1 VSNDTR
7 RKPHNTLWTR
17 DFTIISIGSFISM
30 CGNTII
36 SFALGLLVLDYTK
49 SVFLYAIYM
58 ITYTL
63 PMIIMPV
70 IAGPFLDKF
79 SRRKVM
85 YTLDFLSA
93 LLFVLSSLLLWND
106 FFNYPLLIIGCLLL
120 GSIDSIYKVSYDSF
134 YPLLITEGNYQKA
147 YSIGSTIESLTAL
160 MIPVSAILYNIIG
173 IVPLFMVNAVS
184 FFIVAVAETQIK
196 VREEYSEEDIVDL
209 REVDKPEHI
218 EECKEAD
225 KDVDGAT
232 FIEINREVERSEY
245 REVCKDV
252 SKEVKHEAFTRK
264 QYIRD
269 LKDGI
274 MYLKEEKGLLAI
286 AVYYFFSSV
295 SGGASKVIE
304 LPFFKANY
312 ISGEYI
318 YMYVWGFALLG
329 RIIGGA
335 LQYRLNIPSQKKFKV
350 AILVYMIISVLGGI
364 YLFLPL
370 HIMMTMCFI
379 IGFSGV
385 ISYNI
390 RVSSTQ
396 SYVPNQKKG
405 RFNGAFHFLETSGIL
420 LGELLS
426 GVMVNWIND
435 RVVLFIFM
443 SITFLS
449 VIVIMGSH
457 KIKVAAIYNRTS

>member
-1 VSNDTR
+1 MKRKSN
-7 RKPHNTLWTR
+7 NTLWTR

-49 SVFLYAIYM
+49 SVFLFAIYM
-58 ITYTL
+58 VAYTL
-63 PMIIMPV
+63 PMMIMPV
-70 IAGPFLDKF
+70 IAGPFLDRF
-79 SRRKVM
+79 SRRKMM
-85 YTLDFLSA
+85 YTLDFVSA
-93 LLFVLSSLLLWND
+93 LLFVLSAILLWNNL
-106 FFNYPLLIIGCLLL
+106 FNYPLLIVGCLLL

-147 YSIGSTIESLTAL
+147 YSITSTIDTLTGL

-173 IVPLFMVNAVS
+173 IVPLFMINAVS
-184 FFIVAVAETQIK
+184 FLVVAVAETQVK
-196 VREEYSEEDIVDL
+196 VREEYREEV
-209 REVDKPEHI
+209 REENI
-218 EECKEAD
+218 EE
-225 KDVDGAT
+225 
-232 FIEINREVERSEY
+232 NREEV
-245 REVCKDV
+245 REDNREKD
-252 SKEVKHEAFTRK
+252 SKEKHVVFTREG
-264 QYIRD
+264 YIRD
-269 LKDGI
+269 LKDGLI
-274 MYLKEEKGLLAI
+274 YLKEEKGLLAI

-304 LPFFKANY
+304 LPFFKTNY
-312 ISGEYI
+312 ISGEYV

-329 RIIGGA
+329 RLIGGA
-335 LQYRLNIPSQKKFKV
+335 LQYRLKIPYQKKFKIAV
-350 AILVYMIISVLGGI
+350 MVYLIISLLGGI

-370 HIMMTMCFI
+370 RIMMTMCFM
-379 IGFSGV
+379 IGFCGV

-405 RFNGAFHFLETSGIL
+405 RFNGAFHFLDTSGIL

-435 RVVLFIFM
+435 RIVLLIFM
-443 SITFLS
+443 GITFLS
-449 VIVIMGSH
+449 VIVIMGTH
-457 KIKVAAIYNRTS
+457 KTKVADIYNREM

>member
-1 VSNDTR
+1 MR
-7 RKPHNTLWTR
+7 RKTKNSVWTR

-49 SVFLYAIYM
+49 SVFLFAIYM
-58 ITYTL
+58 VAYTF

-70 IAGPFLDKF
+70 IAGPFIDRF

-85 YTLDFLSA
+85 YTLDFASA
-93 LLFVLSSLLLWND
+93 LLFGMSALLLWNN
-106 FFNYPLLIIGCLLL
+106 FFSYPILIIGCLLL

-134 YPLLITEGNYQKA
+134 YPLLIKEGNYQKA
-147 YSIGSTIESLTAL
+147 YSIASTIETLTAF
-160 MIPVSAILYNIIG
+160 MIPVSAVLYNIIG
-173 IVPLFMVNAVS
+173 IAPLFMINAVS
-184 FFIVAVAETQIK
+184 FFVVAVAETQIK
-196 VREEYSEEDIVDL
+196 AREEYVEEV
-209 REVDKPEHI
+209 REVDR
-218 EECKEAD
+218 
-225 KDVDGAT
+225 V
-232 FIEINREVERSEY
+232 EY
-245 REVCKDV
+245 REEREKV
-252 SKEVKHEAFTRK
+252 SVEYREEKHEVFTRAR
-264 QYIRD
+264 YIRD

-312 ISGEYI
+312 VSGEYI

-329 RIIGGA
+329 RMIGGA
-335 LQYRLNIPSQKKFKV
+335 LQYRMNILNQKKFKIAV
-350 AILVYMIISVLGGI
+350 LVYMIISIIGGI
-364 YLFLPL
+364 YLFFPL
-370 HIMMTMCFI
+370 RIMMTMCFM
-379 IGFSGV
+379 IGFCGV
-385 ISYNI
+385 ISANI

-405 RFNGAFHFLETSGIL
+405 RYNGAFRFLETSGIL

-435 RVVLFIFM
+435 RIVLLIFM
-443 SITFLS
+443 GITFIS
-449 VIVIMGSH
+449 AIVIMGTH
-457 KIKVAAIYNRTS
+457 KTKVEAIYNRTI